1 MEDIIMP
8 RRKDTEIYTYKLK
21 SGKTK
26 YGFKTYVGINKENG
40 KAIKVTRQGFN
51 TRKEAEAA
59 KIKADGAKDVVT
71 KRKKESNKKTVQ
83 EVYDIWFSIY
93 QNNVRGASA
102 NRVSSTWDNN
112 LKDEFGKDYITNL
125 DVIHLQQYAI
135 NLAKVQISYRTTLA
149 ILHRVIKYAIKMDWC
164 ENDPFDKIVMPK
176 KSDKKSTY
184 PKDNLFD
191 LEELKEFLKAAK
203 EHNQMY
209 YTFFMILGSLGLRR
223 GEALALKWKNIDFE
237 NKKIY
242 IQHTVSCD
250 KNNHKQVGPTKT
262 PKSNRTLVLSDN
274 LTEALKEY
282 KKSETEFNKAN
293 DFLFHTRTGDFF
305 APSIPTDWINRIY
318 HAYPDLK
325 EITPHGFR
333 HTLATL
339 LYEGSDKITPK
350 DVQAGLGHEKV
361 TTALD
366 IYTHVTEKQKDNIK
380 NSINNLDL

>member
-1 MEDIIMP
+1 MP

-59 KIKADGAKDVVT
+59 KTKIKADGAKDVVT

-242 IQHTVSCD
+242 IQHTVSRD

-282 KKSETEFNKAN
+282 KKK
-293 DFLFHTRTGDFF
+293 
-305 APSIPTDWINRIY
+305 
-318 HAYPDLK
+318 
-325 EITPHGFR
+325 
-333 HTLATL
+333 
-339 LYEGSDKITPK
+339 
-350 DVQAGLGHEKV
+350 
-361 TTALD
+361 
-366 IYTHVTEKQKDNIK
+366 
-380 NSINNLDL
+380 